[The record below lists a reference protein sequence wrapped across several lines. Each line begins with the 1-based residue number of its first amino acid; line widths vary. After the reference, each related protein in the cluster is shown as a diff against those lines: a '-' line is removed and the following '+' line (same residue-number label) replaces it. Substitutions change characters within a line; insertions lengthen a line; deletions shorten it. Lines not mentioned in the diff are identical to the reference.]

1 MNMIYTVLFGHLKRV
16 DVSKGRTLTRG
27 QKIGVEG
34 STGFSTGRHCHIA
47 VAQGK
52 ISNLDKMRLTPLNN
66 GTTKPSKTQCQ
77 AMVNKYLYNTSFVTT
92 THYLD
97 PSYVTEFGVK
107 HPAIDVSATKSG
119 AYLQWSRTQKG
130 TVTNVYS
137 NDSGYGNCVLVSF
150 DSDSSSGSGSSPSE
164 SSSSSGSSALKVG
177 DTVKIIGSGNANT
190 KGTGAKA
197 GGIGWYREILQILS
211 GEKYPYR
218 VGNSTGT
225 TGYYKASALSKSKTT
240 YTVKNGDT
248 LTAIAV
254 KYNTTVNKIV
264 SANNIKNK
272 NLIYVGQK
280 LIIP

>member
-16 DVSKGRTLTRG
+16 DVSKGETLTQG
-27 QKIGVEG
+27 AKIGIEG
-34 STGFSTGRHCHIA
+34 STGFSTGRHCHIT
-47 VAQGK
+47 VAEGK

-66 GTTKPSKTQCQ
+66 GATKPNKTQCQ
-77 AMVNKYLYNTSFVTT
+77 AMINKHLYNTSFVTT
-92 THYLD
+92 TPYLD
-97 PSYVTEFGVK
+97 PSYVTQFGVK

-119 AYLQWSRTQKG
+119 AHIQWSRTQKG

-150 DSDSSSGSGSSPSE
+150 DSNSSSGNSSGG
-164 SSSSSGSSALKVG
+164 SSSGSSGALKVG

-190 KGTGAKA
+190 KGTGGKA
-197 GGIGWYREILQILS
+197 GGIGWYREILQVLS

-225 TGYYKASALSKSKTT
+225 TGYYKQSALSKSKTT
-240 YTVKNGDT
+240 YTVKKNDT
-248 LTAIAV
+248 LTAIAA
-254 KYNTTVNKIV
+254 KYGTTVNKLA